1 MNMMKK
7 REQGFTLLELLISLT
22 ILTMVTVII
31 GAGLRLAMNAWEKGD
46 IETGETQKLRILSSM
61 FSQQLKSVFPYMT
74 EIDSEQVIV
83 FEGDKNSILF
93 VTTTDDILY
102 GGLKWI
108 RYDYKD
114 ETLYYKEGLL
124 PDKELIDN
132 IESDEEILDSEIGE
146 VTFEYFVAHADEW
159 RDSWDFDDSL
169 PDAVKIK
176 ISYFQPFQVYLP
188 YGQRFKNDEEEST
201 VL

>member
-1 MNMMKK
+1 
-7 REQGFTLLELLISLT
+7 
-22 ILTMVTVII
+22 
-31 GAGLRLAMNAWEKGD
+31 
-46 IETGETQKLRILSSM
+46 
-61 FSQQLKSVFPYMT
+61 MT

-132 IESDEEILDSEIGE
+132 IEGDEEILDSEIGE

-176 ISYFQPFQVYLP
+176 LSYFQPFQVYLP

>member
-1 MNMMKK
+1 MMKK

-74 EIDSEQVIV
+74 EIDSEKVIV

-114 ETLYYKEGLL
+114 KTLYYKEGLL

-132 IESDEEILDSEIGE
+132 IEGDEEILDSEIGE

>member
-1 MNMMKK
+1 MMKK

-132 IESDEEILDSEIGE
+132 IEGDEEILDSEIGE

-188 YGQRFKNDEEEST
+188 YGQRFKNNEEEST

>member
-1 MNMMKK
+1 VNVIK
-7 REQGFTLLELLISLT
+7 RKEQGFTLLELLISLT

-46 IETGETQKLRILSSM
+46 IETDETQRLRILSSM
-61 FSQQLKSVFPYMT
+61 FSQQLKSVFPYT
-74 EIDSEQVIV
+74 IEIDSEQVIV

-114 ETLYYKEGLL
+114 RTLYYKEGLL

-132 IESDEEILDSEIGE
+132 IEGDEEILDSEIGE

-159 RDSWDFDDSL
+159 RESWDFNDSL

-188 YGQRFKNDEEEST
+188 YGQRFKNEEQST

>member
-1 MNMMKK
+1 MNVIK
-7 REQGFTLLELLISLT
+7 RKEQGFTLLELLISLT

-46 IETGETQKLRILSSM
+46 IETDETQRLRILSSM
-61 FSQQLKSVFPYMT
+61 FSQQLKSVFPYT
-74 EIDSEQVIV
+74 IEIDSEQVIV

-114 ETLYYKEGLL
+114 RTLYYKEGLL

-132 IESDEEILDSEIGE
+132 IEGDEEILDSEIGE

-159 RDSWDFDDSL
+159 RESWDFNDSL

-188 YGQRFKNDEEEST
+188 YGQRFKNEEQST

>member
-1 MNMMKK
+1 MNVIK
-7 REQGFTLLELLISLT
+7 RKEQGFTLLELLISLT

-46 IETGETQKLRILSSM
+46 IETDETQRLRILSSM
-61 FSQQLKSVFPYMT
+61 FSQQLKSVFPYT
-74 EIDSEQVIV
+74 IEIDSEQVIV

-114 ETLYYKEGLL
+114 KTLYYKEGLL

-132 IESDEEILDSEIGE
+132 IEGDEEILDSEIGE

-159 RDSWDFDDSL
+159 RESWDFNDSL

-188 YGQRFKNDEEEST
+188 YGQRFKNEEQST

>member
-1 MNMMKK
+1 MMKK

-124 PDKELIDN
+124 PDKELLDN
-132 IESDEEILDSEIGE
+132 IEGDEEILDSEIGE

>member
-1 MNMMKK
+1 MNVIKK
-7 REQGFTLLELLISLT
+7 KEQGFTLLELLISLT

-46 IETGETQKLRILSSM
+46 IETDETQRLRILSSM
-61 FSQQLKSVFPYMT
+61 FSQQLKSVFPFT
-74 EIDSEQVIV
+74 IEIDSEQVIV

-114 ETLYYKEGLL
+114 RTLYYKEGLL

-132 IESDEEILDSEIGE
+132 IEGDEEILDSEIGE

-159 RDSWDFDDSL
+159 RESWDFNDSL

-188 YGQRFKNDEEEST
+188 YGQRFKNEEQST

>member
-1 MNMMKK
+1 MNMIK
-7 REQGFTLLELLISLT
+7 RKEQGFTLLELLISLT

-46 IETGETQKLRILSSM
+46 IETDETQRLRILSSM
-61 FSQQLKSVFPYMT
+61 FSQQLKSVFPYMI
-74 EIDSEQVIV
+74 EIDNEQVIV

-93 VTTTDDILY
+93 VTTTNDILY

-132 IESDEEILDSEIGE
+132 IEGDEEILDSEIGE

-159 RDSWDFDDSL
+159 RESWDFNDSL

-188 YGQRFKNDEEEST
+188 YGQRFKNEEQST

>member
-1 MNMMKK
+1 MIKR

-132 IESDEEILDSEIGE
+132 IEGDEEILDSEIGE

>member
-1 MNMMKK
+1 MNVIK
-7 REQGFTLLELLISLT
+7 RKEQGFTLLELLISLT

-124 PDKELIDN
+124 PDKELLDN
-132 IESDEEILDSEIGE
+132 IEGDEEILDSEIGE

-159 RDSWDFDDSL
+159 RESWDFNDSL

-188 YGQRFKNDEEEST
+188 YGQRFKNEEQST

>member
-1 MNMMKK
+1 MMKK

-132 IESDEEILDSEIGE
+132 IEGDEEILDSEIGE
-146 VTFEYFVAHADEW
+146 VTFEYFVAHTDEW

>member
-1 MNMMKK
+1 MIKR

-132 IESDEEILDSEIGE
+132 IEGDEEILDSEIGE

-159 RDSWDFDDSL
+159 RDSWDFRDVF

>member
-1 MNMMKK
+1 VNVIKK
-7 REQGFTLLELLISLT
+7 KEQGFTLLELLISLT

-46 IETGETQKLRILSSM
+46 IETDETQRLRILSSM
-61 FSQQLKSVFPYMT
+61 FSQQLKSVFPYT
-74 EIDSEQVIV
+74 IEIDSEQVIV

-114 ETLYYKEGLL
+114 KTLYYKEGLL

-132 IESDEEILDSEIGE
+132 IEGDEEILDSEIGE

-159 RDSWDFDDSL
+159 RESWDFNDSL

-188 YGQRFKNDEEEST
+188 YGQRFKNEEQST

>member
-1 MNMMKK
+1 MIK
-7 REQGFTLLELLISLT
+7 RKEQGFTLLELLISLT

-132 IESDEEILDSEIGE
+132 IEGDEEILDSEIGE

>member
-1 MNMMKK
+1 MNMIKR

-132 IESDEEILDSEIGE
+132 IEGDEEILDSEIGE

>member
-1 MNMMKK
+1 M
-7 REQGFTLLELLISLT
+7 
-22 ILTMVTVII
+22 
-31 GAGLRLAMNAWEKGD
+31 
-46 IETGETQKLRILSSM
+46 
-61 FSQQLKSVFPYMT
+61 
-74 EIDSEQVIV
+74 
-83 FEGDKNSILF
+83 
-93 VTTTDDILY
+93 
-102 GGLKWI
+102 
-108 RYDYKD
+108 
-114 ETLYYKEGLL
+114 L

-132 IESDEEILDSEIGE
+132 IEGDEEILDSEIGE

>member
-1 MNMMKK
+1 MIK
-7 REQGFTLLELLISLT
+7 RKEQGFTLMELLISLT
-22 ILTMVTVII
+22 ILTMVTVLI

-46 IETGETQKLRILSSM
+46 IETGETQRLRIFSSM
-61 FSQQLKSVFPYMT
+61 FSQQLKSVFPYMI
-74 EIDSEQVIV
+74 EIDNEQVIV

-93 VTTTDDILY
+93 VTTTNDILY

-132 IESDEEILDSEIGE
+132 IEGDEEILDSEIGE

-169 PDAVKIK
+169 PDAVKVK

-188 YGQRFKNDEEEST
+188 YGKRFKNEEQRT

>member
-1 MNMMKK
+1 MMKK

-124 PDKELIDN
+124 PDKELLDN
-132 IESDEEILDSEIGE
+132 IEGDEEILDSEIGE
-146 VTFEYFVAHADEW
+146 VTFEYFVAHTDEW